1 MEQYINNTTKQTKAG
16 NKKQNV
22 LNKLKDI
29 VNGKNFG
36 IHKKEK
42 KNRFSCYGELDWE
55 YTLVV
60 NSIKKTLDNTLTKY
74 FISLLKKYSGF
85 IFNSTQINS

>member
-42 KNRFSCYGELDWE
+42 KTDFLA
-55 YTLVV
+55 TV
-60 NSIKKTLDNTLTKY
+60 NSIGNILWW
-74 FISLLKKYSGF
+74 
-85 IFNSTQINS
+85 